1 METEGEVK
9 LQALQKLLSS
19 VSLKAEGEIVDPDY
33 NRLHKAFRVI
43 AKEQSDLNVRY
54 ISNRVS
60 AAWKS
65 YLKDQPVGDPF
76 RVCSVGCGDGERDC
90 AILGEAL
97 KTISNAVAFQFVGI
111 DIDETSCRNAELAF
125 KELPSIDTTILNK
138 DILQVDPNTLP
149 KFDLVYMNHVHYY
162 IKDFKSLVRIVK
174 ELAKGETR
182 SVLIVSGNC
191 TPQRSL
197 TKLFFEKEYNVSC
210 RLSEDLLSEL
220 DEMGV
225 KYQAECLKKGVFN
238 LSRCFTEG
246 FSSSFSKDVLDFLT
260 QTRLTRYPEEVTK
273 VVVEYIQAICRKS
286 PDKGFVCD
294 SCDTAITL

>member
-1 METEGEVK
+1 METEELK

-43 AKEQSDLNVRY
+43 AKEQNDLTVRY

-60 AAWKS
+60 AALKS

-76 RVCSVGCGDGERDC
+76 RVCSVGCGDGQRDC
-90 AILGEAL
+90 DILREAL
-97 KTISNAVAFQFVGI
+97 KTISDAVAFQFVGI
-111 DIDETSCRNAELAF
+111 DIDETTCRNAELAF

-162 IKDFKSLVRIVK
+162 FEDFKSLVRIVK
-174 ELAKGETR
+174 ELAKGETG
-182 SVLIVSGNC
+182 SVLIVSGNR
-191 TPQRSL
+191 TPYIRYL
-197 TKLFFEKEYNVSC
+197 TKLFFEKEYNFPY

-225 KYQAECLKKGVFN
+225 KYQAESLKKGVFN
-238 LSRCFTEG
+238 LGRCFTEG
-246 FSSSFSKDVLDFLT
+246 FSSNFSKDVLDFLT
-260 QTRLTRYPEEVTK
+260 KTRLTRYPEEVTK
-273 VVVEYIQAICRKS
+273 AVVEYIQAICRKS
-286 PDKGFVCD
+286 PDKGYVCD
-294 SCDTAITL
+294 FCDTAITL

>member
-19 VSLKAEGEIVDPDY
+19 VSLKAEVDIVDPDY

-43 AKEQSDLNVRY
+43 AKEQSDLTVRY

-60 AAWKS
+60 SALKS

-90 AILGEAL
+90 DILREAL
-97 KTISNAVAFQFVGI
+97 KTISDAVALQFVGI
-111 DIDETSCRNAELAF
+111 DIDETTCRNAELAF

-162 IKDFKSLVRIVK
+162 FEDFKSLVRIVK
-174 ELAKGETR
+174 ELAKGETG

-225 KYQAECLKKGVFN
+225 KYQAECLMKGVFN
-238 LSRCFTEG
+238 LSCCFTEG

>member
-19 VSLKAEGEIVDPDY
+19 VSLKAEVDIVDPDY

-43 AKEQSDLNVRY
+43 AKEQSDLTVRY

-60 AAWKS
+60 SALKS

-90 AILGEAL
+90 DILREAL
-97 KTISNAVAFQFVGI
+97 KTISDAVALQFVGI
-111 DIDETSCRNAELAF
+111 DIDETTCRNAELAF

-162 IKDFKSLVRIVK
+162 FEDFKSLVRIVK
-174 ELAKGETR
+174 ELAKGETG

-225 KYQAECLKKGVFN
+225 KYQAECLMKGVFN